1 MTVQKMDRLVE
12 YCPAAAGVSAVG
24 DRWTLL
30 IVRELLLG
38 ERRFNDIH
46 RGLPG
51 LSRTLLSARLR
62 RMAAL
67 GLVDKGDRTGYAL
80 TDAGRALAPLLAQL
94 GDWARRWFFG
104 EPDLAQL
111 DSGWLLWRLRQ
122 IIHHDLLPP
131 GRTVVNFQFPDSGQ
145 STGWLVLKPGDVT
158 TCHVDPG
165 FDVDLWVVADM
176 TALAQILVGRIH
188 LPCSAV
194 QIHGPL
200 ADRFPEWFNWPRP
213 PA

>member
-1 MTVQKMDRLVE
+1 ME
-12 YCPAAAGVSAVG
+12 YCPVAAGVAAIG

-51 LSRTLLSARLR
+51 LSRTLLASRLR

-67 GLVDKGDRTGYAL
+67 ELVDKADDGGYTL
-80 TDAGRALAPLLAQL
+80 TAAGRALEPVAWHL
-94 GDWARRWFFG
+94 GAWARQWFFG
-104 EPDLAQL
+104 EPGRAQV

-122 IIHHDLLPP
+122 LVRHELLPA
-131 GRTVVNFQFPDSGQ
+131 GRTVVEFQFPGSGQ
-145 STGWLVLKPGDVT
+145 PTGWLVLRPGDVT
-158 TCHVDPG
+158 ACRTDPG
-165 FDVDLWVVADM
+165 FPVDVWVVADLG
-176 TALAQILVGRIH
+176 ALAQVLVGRLR
-188 LPCSAV
+188 LPLEDV
-194 QIHGPL
+194 RVHGP
-200 ADRFPEWFNWPRP
+200 AGDRFAAWFDWPRP